1 MSQPFV
7 KSGQCRATIRAHAL
21 QGACS
26 VTKRTDTRANDTCS
40 LQTCSNSQ
48 SYFSKLSAGGSNNG
62 TFWGVLV
69 RTQERAVAPRKG
81 AGQLLQ
87 KMKRCGKVLLL
98 RPDIRADVVAR
109 GSICNIEKA
118 ITDLECR
125 AVVGE
130 HLVKDWMRKFQ
141 FGYGKWLR
149 AWDEE
154 VKQYFR

>member
-1 MSQPFV
+1 M
-7 KSGQCRATIRAHAL
+7 
-21 QGACS
+21 
-26 VTKRTDTRANDTCS
+26 
-40 LQTCSNSQ
+40 
-48 SYFSKLSAGGSNNG
+48 LSADVFELTIIFFPAEGWGLKQWHFG
-62 TFWGVLV
+62 GVLAW
-69 RTQERAVAPRKG
+69 TQKLAVAPRKG

-109 GSICNIEKA
+109 GSIGNIEKA
-118 ITDLECR
+118 ITDLKCR

>member
-1 MSQPFV
+1 MLSTDVFEL
-7 KSGQCRATIRAHAL
+7 TIIFFQAECWGLKQWH
-21 QGACS
+21 
-26 VTKRTDTRANDTCS
+26 
-40 LQTCSNSQ
+40 
-48 SYFSKLSAGGSNNG
+48 
-62 TFWGVLV
+62 FWGVLV

-118 ITDLECR
+118 ITDLKCR